1 MNERLKNKFK
11 NLTNALNR
19 LKEVLENKD
28 TEFTIKRDS
37 TIQRFEFTIELFW
50 KFLKTYMEEMG
61 VNEEAVKFPRD
72 ILVKS
77 YENDLITDENV
88 WINMM
93 FDRNKTSHIYDEEEV
108 NKIYYNIE
116 HDYFPIMRD
125 NYESI
130 KKKLELL

>member
-61 VNEEAVKFPRD
+61 VNEEIIKFPRD

-77 YENDLITDENV
+77 YENNLITDEKV

-93 FDRNKTSHIYDEEEV
+93 FDRNKTSHIYDEEEA
-108 NKIYYNIE
+108 NKIYHNIE
-116 HDYFPIMRD
+116 NNYFPVMRD

-130 KKKLELL
+130 KKRLELL

>member
-11 NLTNALNR
+11 NLTNVLNR

-37 TIQRFEFTIELFW
+37 TIQRFKFTIELFW

-61 VNEEAVKFPRD
+61 VNEESIKFPRD

-77 YENDLITDENV
+77 YENNLITDEKV

-93 FDRNKTSHIYDEEEV
+93 FDRNKTSHIYDEEEA
-108 NKIYYNIE
+108 NKMYHNIE
-116 HDYFPIMRD
+116 NNYFPVMRD

-130 KKKLELL
+130 KKRLEIM

>member
-61 VNEEAVKFPRD
+61 VNEESIKFPRD

-77 YENDLITDENV
+77 YENNLITDEKV

-93 FDRNKTSHIYDEEEV
+93 FDRNKTSHIYDEEEA
-108 NKIYYNIE
+108 NKIYHNIE
-116 HDYFPIMRD
+116 NNYFPVMRD

-130 KKKLELL
+130 KKRLELL